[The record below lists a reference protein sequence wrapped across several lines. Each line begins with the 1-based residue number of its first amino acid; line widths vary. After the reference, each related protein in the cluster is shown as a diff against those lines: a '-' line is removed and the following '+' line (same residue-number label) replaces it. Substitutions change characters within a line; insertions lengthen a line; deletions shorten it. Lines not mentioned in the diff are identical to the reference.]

1 MILPSAQSTTRSTTL
16 SYKAHFGR
24 RSMMSVTETISSVKS
39 ARDWAKA
46 LVVYRRPSAARGIFE
61 LVVTFPP
68 FVAVWTAMLL
78 ASSHGLF
85 LLSFALAPVAAG
97 LLIRLFLIQHD
108 CGHGSFFPNK
118 HANDWVGRAL
128 GVLTVTPYDLW
139 RRSHAIHHA
148 SSGNLDRRGI
158 GDIKTLTV
166 REYFARDWRGR
177 LIYRLYRH
185 PLVMFGVGPAYTFL
199 IESRLPFGFMRKGPM
214 PWVSTMT
221 TNAGIA
227 LAAGLLIL
235 CMGFTTFV
243 IVHVPIVV
251 LAATMGVWL
260 FYVQHQFE
268 ATTWEEATDWS
279 QPEAALHGSSH
290 YDLPLPLRWFSAN
303 IGVHHVHHLS
313 SGVPF
318 YRLPEILRTYPEL
331 RNIGRLTLW
340 QSFVCVRL
348 TLWDEEARRMLSFR
362 EARAARRLQAG

>member
-1 MILPSAQSTTRSTTL
+1 
-16 SYKAHFGR
+16 
-24 RSMMSVTETISSVKS
+24 MSVTETRSAVWS

-46 LVVYRRPSAARGIFE
+46 LVVYRHQARRAESSSLSSPSRPSSRSGLRCCSPRA
-61 LVVTFPP
+61 T
-68 FVAVWTAMLL
+68 
-78 ASSHGLF
+78 GLF
-85 LLSFALAPVAAG
+85 WLSFALAPLAAG

-166 REYFARDWRGR
+166 HEYFARDWRGR
-177 LIYRLYRH
+177 LSYRLYRH

-199 IESRLPFGFMRKGPM
+199 IESRLPFGFMRKGAM

-227 LAAGLLIL
+227 LAAASLIL
-235 CMGFTTFV
+235 CVGFTTFV

-268 ATTWEEATDWS
+268 ATTWDEATDWS

-318 YRLPEILRTYPEL
+318 YRLPEILRDLSRASRSRPADVVAKPRL
-331 RNIGRLTLW
+331 RPSHAVGRGNAAAVVV
-340 QSFVCVRL
+340 SRGAGGACRF
-348 TLWDEEARRMLSFR
+348 RRR
-362 EARAARRLQAG
+362 EARSLT

>member
-1 MILPSAQSTTRSTTL
+1 MLAAETKSTMWT
-16 SYKAHFGR
+16 
-24 RSMMSVTETISSVKS
+24 

-46 LVVYRRPSAARGIFE
+46 LGDYRQSSAARGIFE
-61 LVVTFPP
+61 LIVTFPP
-68 FVAVWTAMLL
+68 FVAVWAAMLL

-85 LLSFALAPVAAG
+85 WLSFTLAPLAAG

-139 RRSHAIHHA
+139 RRTHAIHHA

-185 PLVMFGVGPAYTFL
+185 PLVMFGLGPAYTFI
-199 IESRLPFGFMRKGPM
+199 IESRLPFGFMSKGAM

-227 LAAGLLIL
+227 LTASVLIL
-235 CMGFTTFV
+235 CMGFTTFI

-268 ATTWEEATDWS
+268 ATTWDEAADWS

-318 YRLPEILRTYPEL
+318 YRLPEILRAYPEL
-331 RNIGRLTLW
+331 RNVGRLTLW

-348 TLWDEEARRMLSFR
+348 TLWDEETRRLLSFR
-362 EARAARRLQAG
+362 EARAAYAAFRRPMPA